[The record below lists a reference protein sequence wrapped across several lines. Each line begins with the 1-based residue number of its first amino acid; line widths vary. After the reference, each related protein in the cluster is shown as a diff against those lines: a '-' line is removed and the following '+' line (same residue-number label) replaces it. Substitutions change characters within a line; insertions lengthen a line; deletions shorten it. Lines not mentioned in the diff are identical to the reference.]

1 MDLDQLEAQEKK
13 ILAEAKSA
21 GVSDSYMFATTFER
35 YKTQIR
41 LCANLTETL
50 KDEDLLVTKTYV
62 KGRENIMANP
72 LIQSI
77 NQTFSAANKTAET
90 LMKIVKAAD
99 TAESKKPKKDK
110 LLEALR
116 S

>member
-1 MDLDQLEAQEKK
+1 MDVKALEAQEKK
-13 ILAEAKSA
+13 ILTEAKKV
-21 GVSDSYMFATTFER
+21 GLSDSYMFTTTFER

-41 LCANLTETL
+41 LCAQLTEAIEKENL
-50 KDEDLLVTKTYV
+50 IVKKTYV
-62 KGRENIMANP
+62 KGRENVMANP

-90 LMKIVKAAD
+90 LMKLIKAAD
-99 TAESKKPKKDK
+99 VSERKKPKKDE
-110 LLEALR
+110 LLDALR